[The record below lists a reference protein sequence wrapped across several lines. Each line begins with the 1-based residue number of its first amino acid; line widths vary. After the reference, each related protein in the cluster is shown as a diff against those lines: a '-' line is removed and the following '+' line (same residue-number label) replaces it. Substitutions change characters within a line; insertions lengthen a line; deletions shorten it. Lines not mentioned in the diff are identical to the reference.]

1 MAVRPIHATTHRHH
15 ATPRSRLDATVY
27 HTRVTCHSAIQD
39 TIVRDRPTL
48 DDMRTT
54 APLPVPPQPFSLM
67 PRRRTTRMSGGPCP
81 RRLRHIATQRTT
93 PHERRRRQSCRRPPP
108 PHCACHTELVAAR
121 RQLTL
126 AHPPLRMPSA
136 ACSHTATCTAT
147 PPCRHAATLR
157 PRAGE
162 ASVREHV
169 SWEAGQA
176 RRERLTL
183 HRRARRVEGTC
194 ATSEQ
199 RARSALSA
207 HHWQPN
213 VRRRGGDMGCGDG
226 QQPVAV
232 GVGPFRRQQPHEWW

>member
-1 MAVRPIHATTHRHH
+1 MLYRITFVCLGVGWQLDPSTPPRTATT
-15 ATPRSRLDATVY
+15 PRLDATVLIY

-108 PHCACHTELVAAR
+108 PHCACHTELVAAH

-126 AHPPLRMPSA
+126 SSPSA
-136 ACSHTATCTAT
+136 AHALRCRLAHAAT
-147 PPCRHAATLR
+147 PPRRHLATKGR
-157 PRAGE
+157 QG
-162 ASVREHV
+162 V
-169 SWEAGQA
+169 S
-176 RRERLTL
+176 
-183 HRRARRVEGTC
+183 
-194 ATSEQ
+194 
-199 RARSALSA
+199 
-207 HHWQPN
+207 
-213 VRRRGGDMGCGDG
+213 M
-226 QQPVAV
+226 
-232 GVGPFRRQQPHEWW
+232 

>member
-1 MAVRPIHATTHRHH
+1 MQRAMPYCLEHALPNNLCVFRSRVAVRPIHATTHRHH

-136 ACSHTATCTAT
+136 AGSHTATL
-147 PPCRHAATLR
+147 PRRHAAT
-157 PRAGE
+157 PPPCDQ
-162 ASVREHV
+162 
-169 SWEAGQA
+169 GQA
-176 RRERLTL
+176 RRQYVST
-183 HRRARRVEGTC
+183 
-194 ATSEQ
+194 
-199 RARSALSA
+199 
-207 HHWQPN
+207 
-213 VRRRGGDMGCGDG
+213 
-226 QQPVAV
+226 
-232 GVGPFRRQQPHEWW
+232 